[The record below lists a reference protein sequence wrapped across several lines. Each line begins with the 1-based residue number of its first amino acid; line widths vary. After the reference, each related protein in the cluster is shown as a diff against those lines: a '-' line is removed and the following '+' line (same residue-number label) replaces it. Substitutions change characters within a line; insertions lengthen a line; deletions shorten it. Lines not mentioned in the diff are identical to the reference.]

1 MHTLWDL
8 NSRPAA
14 HTLNV
19 WVNTI
24 ILDTSFDT
32 PLEQLIISN
41 ETPNSLIITPFLFP
55 PKNSLAN
62 FTFFTCIISSK
73 TQWKRGWTLL
83 RPRTSQNEWK
93 SWKIFLKCDRHWKKK
108 FKSPWKCFHI
118 ENENNPFSS
127 EWKLSVKW
135 EIYEKLKHN
144 KKIRLYFTS
153 LIYLKSFSNTT
164 IVQSGAEI

>member
-1 MHTLWDL
+1 MNEKAEKYFWNATAIEKKNL
-8 NSRPAA
+8 NP
-14 HTLNV
+14 
-19 WVNTI
+19 
-24 ILDTSFDT
+24 
-32 PLEQLIISN
+32 
-41 ETPNSLIITPFLFP
+41 
-55 PKNSLAN
+55 
-62 FTFFTCIISSK
+62 
-73 TQWKRGWTLL
+73 
-83 RPRTSQNEWK
+83 
-93 SWKIFLKCDRHWKKK
+93 
-108 FKSPWKCFHI
+108 KCFHI